1 MKRVFCKHCKYYHN
15 ACAHYPGNCEHKSNL
30 YHKYLATRMVTHYVE
45 SVYVKNKNND
55 CEYYKT
61 KWYLRWFI
69 RGE

>member
-1 MKRVFCKHCKYYHN
+1 MKMVYCKHCKYHRGADVLCCGGCNHSSNIRYTDLPTGRSYYYH
-15 ACAHYPGNCEHKSNL
+15 
-30 YHKYLATRMVTHYVE
+30 E